1 MKKLILSL
9 TLAGAAALAA
19 KASTVSS
26 ANTFGVLKIE
36 SGTEQTIIGVP
47 WVAVSADN
55 SAVNATNLVM
65 ASNLA
70 DNDMLYYYDSEHG
83 NYKAWVVNNKVWES
97 TTSAQQQGGKTVVE
111 NSPSINAP
119 RGSALILVRQTA
131 EKSNPIYLYGQYL
144 EATTPLA
151 PTLQTSA
158 NSWNLIAPANTTATP
173 YDLNTDMTWDKVD
186 PTDRIR
192 VALAA
197 GRMITL
203 KYIENTG
210 WVVWSSSTK
219 QYVKDYSKIQPG
231 QGAWF
236 IKGDNSKATTVTINP
251 TPAANSSNS

>member
-19 KASTVSS
+19 KASTVAS
-26 ANTFGVLKIE
+26 ANTFGVLKIA

-47 WVAVSADN
+47 WVAVSAGN

-70 DNDMLYYYDSEHG
+70 DNDMLYYYDSAAG
-83 NYKAWVVNNKVWES
+83 NYKAWVVNNKACEP
-97 TTSAQQQGGKTVVE
+97 TKSAQEQGGKTVVTD
-111 NSPSINAP
+111 SPSIVAP

-144 EATTPLA
+144 EATSLEPA
-151 PTLQTSA
+151 LQTSP
-158 NSWNLIAPANTTATP
+158 NSWNLIAPANTSTTP
-173 YDLNTDMTWDKVD
+173 YDLNSDMTWENVD

-192 VALAA
+192 VASAA

-203 KYIENTG
+203 KYIANTG
-210 WVVWSSSTK
+210 WVVWDDAASTPG
-219 QYVKDYSKIQPG
+219 YVTTYSKIQPG

-236 IKGDNSKATTVTINP
+236 IKGDNSAETTVAINA
-251 TPAANSSNS
+251 TPGV

>member
-26 ANTFGVLKIE
+26 ANTFGVLKVV

-47 WVAVSADN
+47 WGAVSAGN

-70 DNDMLYYYDSEHG
+70 DNDMLYYYDSSEG
-83 NYKAWVVNNKVWES
+83 DYKAWVVNNKVWES
-97 TTSAQQQGGKTVVE
+97 TTSAQLQGGKTVVV
-111 NSPSINAP
+111 NSPSVNAP

-144 EATTPLA
+144 EATSLN

-173 YDLNTDMTWDKVD
+173 YDLNTDMTWEYVD

-192 VALAA
+192 VASAA

-203 KYIENTG
+203 KYIANTG
-210 WVVWSSSTK
+210 WVVWDDAASTPG
-219 QYVKDYSKIQPG
+219 YVTTYSKIQPG

-236 IKGDNSKATTVTINP
+236 IKGDNSTKTTVTINA
-251 TPAANSSNS
+251 TPGV